1 MLLAFCD
8 GSIRNAAL
16 PETNNLVMHAE
27 QSYQDGLLFSAS
39 AQANTV
45 PDRAAVFKLGLQ
57 SMLGLFLAPLGRSGA
72 KFHRPLSCSSRLE
85 HGLIIILPGIEG
97 CSTVNDSIARGLVAG
112 QLSHA
117 IQIIDWRRFRPWNP
131 LHLAMQR
138 HNRTQARVVAELI
151 VNYQRDFPGQP
162 VHLIGHSAG
171 AGMALFVL
179 EQLREDQ
186 AVTSVTLLSAAV
198 SRKFD
203 VGRLLNRTKAGIWNF
218 YSALDLPTVGIGTM
232 LFGTM
237 DRRHT
242 VSAGALGFVTTSHDS
257 VSPENS
263 QKPRPRLNQIPYQ
276 KIMAR
281 SWNFGGHFGSTNAV
295 FVRENI
301 APICRQR

>member
-1 MLLAFCD
+1 M
-8 GSIRNAAL
+8 
-16 PETNNLVMHAE
+16 VMYAE
-27 QSYQDGLLFSAS
+27 QTQQSGLMFSTTTETK
-39 AQANTV
+39 TV
-45 PDRAAVFKLGLQ
+45 SDRAAIFRLGFK
-57 SMLGLFLAPLGRSGA
+57 SMLGLCLAPLGGMA
-72 KFHRPLSCSSRLE
+72 ANFHRTLSCTARLE

-97 CSTVNDSIARGLVAG
+97 CSSVNDSIARGLVAG

-151 VNYQRDFPGQP
+151 INYQRDFPGQP

-179 EQLREDQ
+179 EHLSGDQ

-198 SRKFD
+198 SRRFD
-203 VGRLLNRTKAGIWNF
+203 VERLLDRTTAGIWNF
-218 YSALDLPTVGIGTM
+218 YSPLDLPTVGLGTM

-237 DRRHT
+237 DRRHA
-242 VSAGALGFVTTSHDS
+242 VSAGALGFLTKHCSLMSSED
-257 VSPENS
+257 
-263 QKPRPRLNQIPYQ
+263 PRLQRPQLNQIPYQ
-276 KIMAR
+276 KEMAK

-295 FVRENI
+295 FVRDNLV
-301 APICRQR
+301 PICRRC

>member
-1 MLLAFCD
+1 
-8 GSIRNAAL
+8 
-16 PETNNLVMHAE
+16 MHA
-27 QSYQDGLLFSAS
+27 QQTYHDGLLFSAS
-39 AQANTV
+39 AQVHAV
-45 PDRAAVFKLGLQ
+45 PGRGAVFRLGLQ
-57 SMLGLFLAPLGRSGA
+57 SMLGVFLAPLGGMA
-72 KFHRPLSCSSRLE
+72 ANFHRPLSCSARME

-97 CSTVNDSIARGLVAG
+97 CSSVNDSIARGLVAG

-151 VNYQRDFPGQP
+151 VSYQRNFPGQP

-179 EQLREDQ
+179 EQLEENH
-186 AVTSVTLLSAAV
+186 AVTSVTLMAAAV

-203 VGRLLNRTKAGIWNF
+203 VMPLLSRTKAGIWNF
-218 YSALDLPTVGIGTM
+218 YSALDLPTVGLGTM
-232 LFGTM
+232 IFGTM
-237 DRRHT
+237 DRRHSI
-242 VSAGALGFVTTSHDS
+242 SAGAMGFLTRDHESG
-257 VSPENS
+257 SPEIS
-263 QKPRPRLNQIPYQ
+263 QEQGPRLNQIPYQ
-276 KIMAR
+276 KSMAR